1 MFRHRHHGDTLGRTL
16 GQTLRQASVGF
27 LDHDHLRHLV
37 CELDVLGSLLQ
48 WGTHTFLGF
57 LFLIRLPVLV
67 DTVLWIGGGGAR
79 AASLFPLVATFLLL
93 GSASTTIGGV
103 AHSCNGGK
111 GRAGRRRIV
120 LHYGIEGRKVSGENA
135 LSDGVP

>member
-1 MFRHRHHGDTLGRTL
+1 MFRHRHHGDTLG
-16 GQTLRQASVGF
+16 QTLRQTLRQVGVGF

-48 WGTHTFLGF
+48 WGTRTFLGF

-67 DTVLWIGGGGAR
+67 NAVLWIGGGGAC
-79 AASLFPLVATFLLL
+79 AASLFPLVAAFLLL

-103 AHSCNGGK
+103 ARSCNDGK

-120 LHYGIEGRKVSGENA
+120 LYHGIEGRKVLGENA